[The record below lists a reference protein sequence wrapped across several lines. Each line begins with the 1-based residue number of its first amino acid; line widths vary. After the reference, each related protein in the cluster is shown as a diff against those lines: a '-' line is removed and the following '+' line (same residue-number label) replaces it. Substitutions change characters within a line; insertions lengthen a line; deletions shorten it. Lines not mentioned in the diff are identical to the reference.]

1 MGARISQGPK
11 RVPAARGIKMST
23 NHTPVDHSARIV
35 PGKRGS
41 TPRSL
46 QARYS
51 VSDDEWPTSHS
62 PCSEQL
68 NGPNQLCLC
77 ADAGRS
83 SFPYRCRCTGGR
95 RQKRT
100 TSEDGCAR
108 GALRRGL
115 AKNLGVRGSRLQG
128 KQERRIA
135 EGRTTLGWVFR
146 CGQRG

>member
-68 NGPNQLCLC
+68 NGPNQLCYVRMRNVLLSLIV
-77 ADAGRS
+77 A
-83 SFPYRCRCTGGR
+83 
-95 RQKRT
+95 
-100 TSEDGCAR
+100 
-108 GALRRGL
+108 GALVAGEKS
-115 AKNLGVRGSRLQG
+115 AP
-128 KQERRIA
+128 
-135 EGRTTLGWVFR
+135 
-146 CGQRG
+146 